1 MNNIIA
7 FVKRLRLARILV
19 VCLAGIV
26 LLVSTACSQS
36 PSVSS
41 SKLGAESAKGK
52 PPYELKTPQ
61 ATHMEESYTTEPRRG
76 GMNEHRDVDRRRD
89 TSPVESRADELV
101 NQSQRNLQK
110 RAATPVEAADNLRR
124 ERGSA
129 AQTAENKLEKASERV
144 GSSVE
149 EMKEGAERGFRNLKE
164 NVKSAAEDVSE
175 NVQQTV
181 R

>member
-41 SKLGAESAKGK
+41 STLGADKDTT
-52 PPYELKTPQ
+52 PYKLKTPQ
-61 ATHMEESYTTEPRRG
+61 AEHLKESYTTEPRRG
-76 GMNEHRDVDRRRD
+76 ETNA
-89 TSPVESRADELV
+89 VESRTDELV

-110 RAATPVEAADNLRR
+110 RATNPAEAVDNLLR
-124 ERGSA
+124 ERKSA
-129 AQTAENKLEKASERV
+129 AQTAEDKLDKASERV

-149 EMKEGAERGFRNLKE
+149 EMKEGAERGFRNLQE

-175 NVQQTV
+175 NVQKAV